1 MAFIKLRIK
10 VKPKTSRGTLD
21 PKAIFD
27 SMIENWA
34 DLTSA
39 LKSLEEGE

>member
-27 SMIENWA
+27 SMIKDWA
-34 DLTSA
+34 NLTDA
-39 LKSLEEGE
+39 LKNLEEAE